1 MIELLRHYKN
11 EFQHDSHVSDI
22 RIKDETKYTTQEA
35 LQAPYYT
42 VCECVMYT
50 M

>member
-42 VCECVMYT
+42 DVSV
-50 M
+50 